1 MAKLKKIKTDS
12 LRSQVYSQLKSQLM
26 GGTWKAGEK
35 LPSENELC
43 ITFGVSRVTVRAA
56 IQQLEILG
64 LVETKHGGGNF
75 VKDFSTINAMDAFH
89 PLIQISE
96 NQDII
101 TVLEYRKIIEKG
113 TIGLVVPKIT
123 PKDIEN
129 LEETYSMM
137 VALANTNESEKQA
150 NADHLFHYRL
160 AQIAKN
166 PIITKVY
173 EIINV
178 ILSAAMVDIVELLG
192 TELGLRY
199 HRELID
205 ALKSGDKALC
215 ESLME
220 AHIEETIQRILNKT
234 KRYPGKTLSHLSE
247 MSSNQRKQ

>member
-1 MAKLKKIKTDS
+1 M
-12 LRSQVYSQLKSQLM
+12 QLKSQLM
-26 GGTWKAGEK
+26 SGVWKAGEK

-43 ITFGVSRVTVRAA
+43 ATFGVSRVTVRAA

-64 LVETKHGGGNF
+64 LVETRHGGGNF
-75 VKDFSTINAMDAFH
+75 VRDFSTINAMDTLH

-123 PKDIEN
+123 PKDIEY

-137 VALANTNESEKQA
+137 VALANTKESEKQA
-150 NADHLFHYRL
+150 SADHLFHYRL

-178 ILSAAMVDIVELLG
+178 ILSTTMVNVVELLG

-199 HRELID
+199 HRQLID

-215 ESLME
+215 ESLMDD
-220 AHIEETIQRILNKT
+220 HIEETIQGILKKT
-234 KRYPGKTLSHLSE
+234 KGYPGETLSSLSE
-247 MSSNQRKQ
+247 LSTNQRKRS